1 MYQDLSD
8 DEKNKSDFYLF
19 NLFLFNN
26 LFKVA
31 KFIKIQYVYTHDNSQ
46 TSWLIKVNYLIL

>member
-8 DEKNKSDFYLF
+8 DEKNKHDFYLF

>member
-8 DEKNKSDFYLF
+8 DEKNKNDFYLF

-26 LFKVA
+26 LFKVD
-31 KFIKIQYVYTHDNSQ
+31 KFIKIQYTYTHTNSQ
-46 TSWLIKVNYLIL
+46 TS